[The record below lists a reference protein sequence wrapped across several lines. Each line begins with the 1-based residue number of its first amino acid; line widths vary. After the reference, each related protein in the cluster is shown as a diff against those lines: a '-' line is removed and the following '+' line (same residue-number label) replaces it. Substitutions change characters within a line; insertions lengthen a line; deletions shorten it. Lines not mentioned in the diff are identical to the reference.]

1 MTSPST
7 AVLYISEDFDHISHL
22 KETLHVKEVAIGKR
36 ILLFLSHSHDCLY
49 SLLAP
54 PHAHE
59 ILALH
64 RHGHKLGGL
73 PVIFWI
79 ALAFLIVIFHLFLL
93 KIVLNEMGFSKHT
106 VPTIYTRAR
115 IL

>member
-1 MTSPST
+1 MGFIF
-7 AVLYISEDFDHISHL
+7 Y
-22 KETLHVKEVAIGKR
+22 
-36 ILLFLSHSHDCLY
+36 
-49 SLLAP
+49 LAP
-54 PHAHE
+54 PHAHD

-73 PVIFWI
+73 PIIFWI

-93 KIVLNEMGFSKHT
+93 KIVLNEMGFFKHT
-106 VPTIYTRAR
+106 SPAYTRPR